1 MQNIKR
7 IDEAV
12 GSITER
18 RASAKKLLQMV
29 AKGDSSEV
37 EGIKLS
43 KDMAESYLDW
53 LRMSAYGKK
62 FGDFPFGMLF
72 SASFNWGIERYIGKA
87 LKTEL
92 KELKAKASEMRKAE
106 KFESKSLDE
115 AIDLLKSTWKGTK
128 GWNDIARIMDAGLK
142 KSIKAGSVPV
152 SYAKDYVKS
161 LERMA
166 KRNAKK
172 FFNDYGNFTEDDFI
186 EDVEYNIA
194 NESIVT
200 ESTINEAFSEWEMS
214 FAPMILS
221 GIKLDPKNVYK
232 VKARTTVEAIKKA
245 AKAAGLSGQDWM
257 ATVTNKLEKLK

>member
-1 MQNIKR
+1 
-7 IDEAV
+7 
-12 GSITER
+12 
-18 RASAKKLLQMV
+18 
-29 AKGDSSEV
+29 
-37 EGIKLS
+37 
-43 KDMAESYLDW
+43 
-53 LRMSAYGKK
+53 
-62 FGDFPFGMLF
+62 
-72 SASFNWGIERYIGKA
+72 
-87 LKTEL
+87 
-92 KELKAKASEMRKAE
+92 
-106 KFESKSLDE
+106 
-115 AIDLLKSTWKGTK
+115 
-128 GWNDIARIMDAGLK
+128 MDAGLK

>member
-62 FGDFPFGMLF
+62 FGDLPFGMLF

-142 KSIKAGSVPV
+142 KSIKKIVGLFFFKMFEKICVKAYSPNLGGIVKGIDLSRPISKDHISRTTRVHAGS
-152 SYAKDYVKS
+152 
-161 LERMA
+161 
-166 KRNAKK
+166 
-172 FFNDYGNFTEDDFI
+172 
-186 EDVEYNIA
+186 DVL
-194 NESIVT
+194 
-200 ESTINEAFSEWEMS
+200 SEH
-214 FAPMILS
+214 
-221 GIKLDPKNVYK
+221 
-232 VKARTTVEAIKKA
+232 RR
-245 AKAAGLSGQDWM
+245 
-257 ATVTNKLEKLK
+257 